1 MAADSE
7 NSLRV
12 EADRAYF
19 AEPVRRT
26 SENAVMAKFTGV
38 DELPYAPAL
47 MLQVA
52 GRGIGHS
59 LRSTNIS
66 LQ

>member
-1 MAADSE
+1 MTQNASE
-7 NSLRV
+7 HQRSS
-12 EADRAYF
+12 
-19 AEPVRRT
+19 RT
-26 SENAVMAKFTGV
+26 SENSVKAKFLG
-38 DELPYAPAL
+38 ELTYPIAPAL

>member
-26 SENAVMAKFTGV
+26 SENAVMAKFA
-38 DELPYAPAL
+38 EFLFHAL
-47 MLQVA
+47 
-52 GRGIGHS
+52 R
-59 LRSTNIS
+59 
-66 LQ
+66 